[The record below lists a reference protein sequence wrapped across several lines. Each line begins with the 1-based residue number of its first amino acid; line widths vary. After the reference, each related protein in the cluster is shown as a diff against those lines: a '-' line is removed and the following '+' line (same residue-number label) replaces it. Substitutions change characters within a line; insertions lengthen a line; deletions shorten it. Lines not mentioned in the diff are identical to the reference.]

1 MLCKPH
7 RYWLAEHHIERYIN
21 LNIVMQDIS
30 EQLLREQLLK
40 ISQRLITTGLNKGTA
55 GNCSVR
61 SGDSFLVTP
70 SGMAVED
77 MTADSMVQMQFDGS
91 YEQNKIPSSEWR
103 FHRDILANR
112 PDVNAIVHTHSMFTT
127 TLACLHKDIPPFHYM
142 IAVAGGDTIRCAPYA
157 LFGSQA
163 LSDNALEALIDRKAC
178 LLANH
183 GMIALGKDLYD
194 ALAVTVEVEN
204 LCEQYW
210 RVLQISGGQLGEPHI
225 LSEAEMRDVFQQFKG
240 YGKWAI

>member
-1 MLCKPH
+1 MKNARENLLSIAQK
-7 RYWLAEHHIERYIN
+7 LIE
-21 LNIVMQDIS
+21 
-30 EQLLREQLLK
+30 
-40 ISQRLITTGLNKGTA
+40 TGLNKGTA
-55 GNCSVR
+55 GNASVR
-61 SGDSFLVTP
+61 CQENGKAGFLVTP

-77 MTADSMVQMQFDGS
+77 MSAVSMVKMQFDGS
-91 YEQNKIPSSEWR
+91 FEAKKIPSSEWR
-103 FHRDILANR
+103 FHRDILQSRA
-112 PDVNAIVHTHSMFTT
+112 DVSAIVHTHSMFAT

-142 IAVAGGDTIRCAPYA
+142 IAVVGGDTIRCAPYA

-163 LSDNALEALIDRKAC
+163 LSDNALAALIDRKAC

-183 GMIALGKDLYD
+183 GMIALGRDLDD

-210 RVLQISGGQLGEPHI
+210 RILQLDANPP
-225 LSEAEMRDVFQQFKG
+225 LLNEAEMREVFQQFKG

>member
-1 MLCKPH
+1 MKNERENLLSITQK
-7 RYWLAEHHIERYIN
+7 LA
-21 LNIVMQDIS
+21 
-30 EQLLREQLLK
+30 QL
-40 ISQRLITTGLNKGTA
+40 GLNKGTS
-55 GNCSVR
+55 GNASVR
-61 SGDSFLVTP
+61 CDGGFLVTP

-77 MTADSMVQMQFDGS
+77 MTPASMVQMQFDGS
-91 YEQNKIPSSEWR
+91 FELQSDSNAKKPSSEWR
-103 FHRDILANR
+103 FHRDILASYSEI
-112 PDVNAIVHTHSMFTT
+112 NAVVHTHSMFAT

-163 LSDNALEALIDRKAC
+163 LSDNALVALTDRKAC

-183 GMIALGKDLYD
+183 GMIALGADLDD

-210 RVLQISGGQLGEPHI
+210 RILQVDANPPL
-225 LSEAEMRDVFQQFKG
+225 LSEVEMREVFQQFKG

>member
-1 MLCKPH
+1 MKNERENLLS
-7 RYWLAEHHIERYIN
+7 LAQKLIE
-21 LNIVMQDIS
+21 
-30 EQLLREQLLK
+30 
-40 ISQRLITTGLNKGTA
+40 TGLNKGTA
-55 GNCSVR
+55 GNASVR
-61 SGDSFLVTP
+61 LKENGSDGFLLTP

-77 MTADSMVQMQFDGS
+77 MRAASMVQMQFDGS
-91 YEQNKIPSSEWR
+91 YEQGKIPSSEWR
-103 FHRDILANR
+103 LHRDILASR
-112 PDVNAIVHTHSMFTT
+112 ADINAVVHTHSMFAT

-142 IAVAGGDTIRCAPYA
+142 IAVVGGDTIRCAPYA

-163 LSDNALEALIDRKAC
+163 LSDNALAALIDRKAC

-183 GMIALGKDLYD
+183 GMIALGRGLDD

-210 RVLQISGGQLGEPHI
+210 RALQLGDPHI
-225 LSEAEMRDVFQQFKG
+225 LSETEMYEVFQQFKG